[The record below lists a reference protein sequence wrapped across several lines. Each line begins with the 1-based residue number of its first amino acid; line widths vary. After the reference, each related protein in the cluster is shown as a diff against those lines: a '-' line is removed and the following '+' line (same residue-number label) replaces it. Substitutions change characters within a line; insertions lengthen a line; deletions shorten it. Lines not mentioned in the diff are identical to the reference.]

1 MEVKGM
7 EGIVGYKDK
16 FENGFSYDVSVNF
29 SRSRVYLNKLGAN
42 NVPLLVSSQGNYR
55 VGEDLGGSLIKV
67 DKGGGALGNFYGYQV
82 DGVFQNWYEI
92 NAYTNKTGDL
102 IQPAAVPGD
111 FRFSDL
117 NHDGVIDE
125 KDKTV
130 LGNAYPKLET
140 GISIKLEYKGFDVAI
155 TGYGR
160 FGHKV
165 FWVAKKW
172 LEMGALGSNVFK
184 GSLGKAWNGEGSTND
199 YPRFIND
206 AQDANKNLKT
216 ANSWFIEKGDY
227 FRLNNIQLGYRLN
240 KKLTDRLHISRLRTY
255 VNLQNIV
262 TITRYKGLNPEIFNS
277 DFGLLAPGFDLS
289 QAPVRKA
296 VTFGISLG
304 L

>member
-1 MEVKGM
+1 
-7 EGIVGYKDK
+7 
-16 FENGFSYDVSVNF
+16 
-29 SRSRVYLNKLGAN
+29 
-42 NVPLLVSSQGNYR
+42 
-55 VGEDLGGSLIKV
+55 
-67 DKGGGALGNFYGYQV
+67 
-82 DGVFQNWYEI
+82 
-92 NAYTNKTGDL
+92 
-102 IQPAAVPGD
+102 
-111 FRFSDL
+111 
-117 NHDGVIDE
+117 
-125 KDKTV
+125 
-130 LGNAYPKLET
+130 
-140 GISIKLEYKGFDVAI
+140 
-155 TGYGR
+155 
-160 FGHKV
+160 
-165 FWVAKKW
+165 
-172 LEMGALGSNVFK
+172 LGSNVFK

-262 TITRYKGLNPEIFNS
+262 TITRYKGLNPEIFNN